1 MIRAHQAAGLQNG
14 ILVAVPVPQ
23 ADACD
28 PEMIEAAIQQ
38 ATQDAD
44 AQGVHGPAST
54 PWLLRRVVELTNG
67 RSLQANVALLR
78 NNGYVAATI
87 AQALSAGSLNQ

>member
-1 MIRAHQAAGLQNG
+1 M
-14 ILVAVPVPQ
+14 PVPE

-28 PEMIEAAIQQ
+28 PDMVEAAIAQ
-38 ATQDAD
+38 ATAEAD
-44 AQGVHGPAST
+44 AHGVHGPAST

-87 AQALSAGSLNQ
+87 AQALLAASIVTGELRTQGIKRNS